1 MTTQLGVT
9 LVTLFFWAFVNYF
22 AAKAVDNMDRGVNVH
37 PLYYVLGSFLFG
49 GVLPLI
55 FLAVKFVVHKCK

>member
-22 AAKAVDNMDRGVNVH
+22 AAKAVDNMDRRINVH
-37 PLYYVLGSFLFG
+37 PWYYVIGSFLFG
-49 GVLPLI
+49 GVFPLI